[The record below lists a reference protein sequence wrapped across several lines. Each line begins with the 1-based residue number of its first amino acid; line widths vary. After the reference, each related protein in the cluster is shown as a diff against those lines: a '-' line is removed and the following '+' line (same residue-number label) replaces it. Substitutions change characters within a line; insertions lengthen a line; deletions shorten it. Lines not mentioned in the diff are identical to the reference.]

1 MQIKINNKATNA
13 FEKSIIVI
21 SIASL
26 ATYSVLGIFL
36 YGDYSTFNNFTKKWT
51 AFGQSQN
58 ASNPTTN
65 TNFTALL
72 ETLVEAENISIYEN
86 STYGIIM
93 AYPST
98 WEINTPINLPGDRNI
113 FIVEFNVPDT
123 PVSLYVA
130 RDTFDQNKTLSTYLA
145 ETVESYSQDT
155 PGFTLLSSDLDSAQL
170 AGNPGYSILFTS
182 GDNETGAIT
191 LTKEI
196 GTIIGD
202 TDMVYYI
209 QYVADIDEYSLYETV
224 ADQMIDSLEIHI
236 QDANA
241 TETVEEQDLTGFLEE
256 LAANAGEI

>member
-1 MQIKINNKATNA
+1 
-13 FEKSIIVI
+13 
-21 SIASL
+21 
-26 ATYSVLGIFL
+26 
-36 YGDYSTFNNFTKKWT
+36 
-51 AFGQSQN
+51 
-58 ASNPTTN
+58 
-65 TNFTALL
+65 
-72 ETLVEAENISIYEN
+72 
-86 STYGIIM
+86 
-93 AYPST
+93 
-98 WEINTPINLPGDRNI
+98 
-113 FIVEFNVPDT
+113 
-123 PVSLYVA
+123 
-130 RDTFDQNKTLSTYLA
+130 
-145 ETVESYSQDT
+145 
-155 PGFTLLSSDLDSAQL
+155 
-170 AGNPGYSILFTS
+170 LFTS

>member
-13 FEKSIIVI
+13 FEKSFIAI

-26 ATYSVLGIFL
+26 AFYSVLGIFL
-36 YGDYSTFNNFTKKWT
+36 YGNYSTFNSFTEMWT
-51 AFGQSQN
+51 VFGQSQD
-58 ASNPTTN
+58 ASNSTTN
-65 TNFTALL
+65 TNSTALL
-72 ETLVEAENISIYEN
+72 ETLVEEENISIYEN

-98 WEINTPINLPGDRNI
+98 WEVYTPINSPGDRNI
-113 FIVEFNVPDT
+113 FIVEFNVLDT
-123 PVSLYVA
+123 PASLYVA
-130 RDTFDQNKTLSTYLA
+130 RDIFDQNKTLSTYLA
-145 ETVESYSQDT
+145 EIVESYSQDT
-155 PGFTLLSSDLDSAQL
+155 PGFTLLSSDIDSAQL
-170 AGNPGYSILFTS
+170 AGNPGYSVLFTS

-202 TDMVYYI
+202 TDMVYYV
-209 QYVADIDEYSLYETV
+209 QYVANINQYSLYETV

-236 QDANA
+236 QDANV
-241 TETVEEQDLTGFLEE
+241 TQIVEERDLTGFLEE